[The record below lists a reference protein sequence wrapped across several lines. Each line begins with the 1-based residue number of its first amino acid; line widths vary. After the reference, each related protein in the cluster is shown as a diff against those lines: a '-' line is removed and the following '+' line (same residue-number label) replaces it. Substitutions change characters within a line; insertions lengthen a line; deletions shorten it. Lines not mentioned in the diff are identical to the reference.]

1 MMKRLLLLIVVLVA
15 IGLSAC
21 QSNEETMIPED
32 ELIELTLEEL
42 SFYDGKEGRPAYI
55 AVNGEIYDVSD
66 SIFWRNGG
74 HNGFEAGQDL
84 TDEIINESPY
94 GLANLSRVPKIGIL
108 VDGD

>member
-66 SIFWRNGG
+66 SVLWQNGG

-84 TDEIINESPY
+84 TDAIINESPH